1 MGASIRELVR
11 DYNQAFGDGDYDRLL
26 GFLHPDL
33 VFGGAANE
41 IRGAAAYVAGI
52 SRFKPVVVRNDI
64 KHIVVDGDQA
74 FVLYDF
80 VTDTPAGSILS
91 GEYLTFEDGLIRTI
105 TLLWDM
111 RRWSEF
117 LGELARRAG

>member
-1 MGASIRELVR
+1 MGASIREFVR

-26 GFLHPDL
+26 GLLHPDL

-41 IRGAAAYVAGI
+41 IHGAATYVAGI
-52 SRFKPVVVRNDI
+52 RRFKPVVVRNDI

-111 RRWSEF
+111 RRWPEF